1 MRNKKFNVLLLL
13 RRRVKSP
20 WLKRPR
26 ERSADTHVHGPAHQV
41 SFLYGEGNS
50 FARIQSIGPDT
61 ARAFP
66 IQPQFPPLNY
76 KIRN

>member
-26 ERSADTHVHGPAHQV
+26 ERSDTHVHGPAHQV

-50 FARIQSIGPDT
+50 FALIQSIGPDT